1 MILKNFIRGI
11 VHKHPEL
18 RIKLKRASSK
28 QTPFQYVY
36 MAIVMTVLSI
46 VGLGIIFIFIFSDN
60 ILVLGGVILL
70 LVLVIPVVYKFWFNI
85 VDVQIRKKGREIDGD
100 LLFIS
105 EYFLVSLE
113 SGLPLGNAIERISK
127 LDRPGGVFFKK
138 VFTEFQ
144 TGKDLEEALDEGEKF
159 CPNESLKVLLK
170 RLKDSLVIGIDLG
183 KILENFIDESSE
195 KKIIEVRGYAK
206 KLNPI
211 VTIYLLLGIVIPSL
225 GVTFFILGSA
235 FLSLTPDLLRV
246 ILFGIFLVMFL
257 FQYIA
262 YTGFK
267 FSRSTL

>member
-1 MILKNFIRGI
+1 MNLKNFIRSI
-11 VHKHPEL
+11 VRNHPEL

-36 MAIVMTVLSI
+36 MAIVMTSFSI
-46 VGLGIIFIFIFSDN
+46 IGLGVISFLIFSED
-60 ILVLGGVILL
+60 ILILGGFLILL
-70 LVLVIPVVYKFWFNI
+70 IIIIPIVYKFWFNI
-85 VDVQIRKKGREIDGD
+85 VDVQIKKQARDIDGD

-127 LDRPGGVFFKK
+127 LNRPGGMFFKK
-138 VFTEFQ
+138 IYTEFQ
-144 TGKDLEEALDEGEKF
+144 TGKDLEEALEEGENF
-159 CPNESLKVLLK
+159 CPNNSLKVLLK
-170 RLKDSLVIGIDLG
+170 RLKDSLEIGVDLR
-183 KILENFIDESSE
+183 KILENFIEESSE

-206 KLNPI
+206 KLNPV

-235 FLSLTPDLLRV
+235 FLNLTPDFLDV
-246 ILFGIFLVMFL
+246 ILFGIFLAMFL

-262 YTGFK
+262 YTGFR